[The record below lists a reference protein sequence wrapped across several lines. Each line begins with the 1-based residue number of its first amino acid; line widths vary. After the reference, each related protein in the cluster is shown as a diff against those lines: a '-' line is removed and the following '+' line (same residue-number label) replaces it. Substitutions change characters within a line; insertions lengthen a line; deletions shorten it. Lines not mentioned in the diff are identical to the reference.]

1 MMLNRTIPPPKELNE
16 TKIANL
22 SDAEFKT
29 LVIRM
34 LKELIEYSNIKKEMK
49 VTLNEIK
56 KNLQRTNSEGKKAAV
71 QINDLEHKKE
81 INIRPK
87 QNEETIFFLKKGEFK
102 KTLGHFQMC
111 QHLNYRDARRR
122 RGRVRN

>member
-1 MMLNRTIPPPKELNE
+1 MQQKYKGRNEDML
-16 TKIANL
+16 
-22 SDAEFKT
+22 S
-29 LVIRM
+29 
-34 LKELIEYSNIKKEMK
+34 
-49 VTLNEIK
+49 EIK
-56 KNLQRTNSEGKKAAV
+56 KNLQGTNSGEDEADN

-111 QHLNYRDARRR
+111 QHPNHRDARRR
-122 RGRVRN
+122 RETAKN